1 MRLFVG
7 IGVSR
12 AMEEAVAEWS
22 RAHDAFPVRWITGQN
37 LHVTLVPPWEGEP
50 ESALGQLKRVPLSA
64 EVSLRFHTVSFGPSP
79 RAPRLVWAKG
89 DASPA
94 LTRLRSDALEVFGVV
109 PTYARFRLHLT
120 LARFRPE
127 TWKHFPSRE
136 LCEQVEWRDEVR
148 ALRLY
153 RSHLL
158 PGGAEYEVLAEVPCI
173 RER

>member
-7 IGVSR
+7 IGVSEEL
-12 AMEEAVAEWS
+12 EEAVAAW
-22 RAHDAFPVRWITGQN
+22 AHAHSEFPVRWVTESN
-37 LHVTLVPPWEGEP
+37 LHITLVPPWEGEP
-50 ESALGQLKRVPLSA
+50 ESALSQLQRVLLPAGIPLG
-64 EVSLRFHTVSFGPSP
+64 FHTVSFGPSSH
-79 RAPRLVWAKG
+79 APRLVWAEG

-94 LTRLRSDALEVFGVV
+94 LTRLRSDALEAFDVV
-109 PTYARFRLHLT
+109 PTHTRFRLHLT

-127 TWKHFPSRE
+127 TWKRFPLRE

-158 PGGAEYEVLAEVPCI
+158 PGGAEYEVLAEVPFI
-173 RER
+173 GER